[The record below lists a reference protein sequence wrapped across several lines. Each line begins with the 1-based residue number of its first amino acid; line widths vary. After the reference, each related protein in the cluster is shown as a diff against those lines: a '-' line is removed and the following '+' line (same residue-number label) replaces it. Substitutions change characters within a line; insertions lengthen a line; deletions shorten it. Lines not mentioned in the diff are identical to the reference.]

1 MNNSP
6 HLTPL
11 SGTPQSHP
19 PMSQRPSIYPS
30 SQSTRPTSALKSIR
44 RVDSS
49 ASHFGGSLGAGQT
62 AAGGGSIAA
71 GSGMGSV
78 SGPPGVGGAAASGRK
93 GTSLYASTMET
104 VDVEKSLTEAIAKVA
119 ELSEVLNKMFH
130 GV

>member
-1 MNNSP
+1 
-6 HLTPL
+6 
-11 SGTPQSHP
+11 
-19 PMSQRPSIYPS
+19 
-30 SQSTRPTSALKSIR
+30 
-44 RVDSS
+44 
-49 ASHFGGSLGAGQT
+49 
-62 AAGGGSIAA
+62 
-71 GSGMGSV
+71 MGSV